1 MGENAM
7 KFKSPG
13 KYIRQTHTIVNW
25 ATNDDSV
32 FDGILASVHCIPN
45 QLQSGLK
52 LIAKDIP
59 GISVATS
66 CEVCER

>member
-13 KYIRQTHTIVNW
+13 KYIRQTRTIVNW

-32 FDGILASVHCIPN
+32 FDGILASVYRIPN

-52 LIAKDIP
+52 LVVKDIP
-59 GISVATS
+59 GISMAS
-66 CEVCER
+66 CKVRER